1 MGFPAS
7 SDGKEYAC
15 NAGDPGSIPRLERS
29 PGEGNGNPLQD
40 SCLEN
45 SINRGAWWATVKN
58 GELMFYHFKS
68 IYAHLA
74 SRHPWVELCDLS
86 QVIRI
91 MTRHR
96 VAGVFI
102 SLGTW
107 GRDFLLLACLPPFLF
122 PKLRVALAL
131 QGFPGGSDGKESAYN
146 AGDLSLIP
154 GLGRSPGEEN
164 GHPL

>member
-1 MGFPAS
+1 MQ
-7 SDGKEYAC
+7 ET
-15 NAGDPGSIPRLERS
+15 GSIPRSERS
-29 PGEGNGNPLQD
+29 PGEGNGNPLQY

-45 SINRGAWWATVKN
+45 SMDREAWWATVKN

-91 MTRHR
+91 MAQHR

-107 GRDFLLLACLPPFLF
+107 GRDFLLLACLPPLLF
-122 PKLRVALAL
+122 PTLRVALAL
-131 QGFPGGSDGKESAYN
+131 QGFPGGSNGKKTRLQCRKPGFDPLEKGTATHSSRTAWR
-146 AGDLSLIP
+146 IP
-154 GLGRSPGEEN
+154 WTEELGR
-164 GHPL
+164 L